1 MQNIRLPFLEGGG
14 EMGALMRAH
23 NWSTSPLGSP
33 DDWPASLRTVVGLLL
48 NSKFPMFVAWGPAL
62 GLLYND
68 PYAEILGD
76 KHPGALGL
84 SFRDIWAET
93 WKDMGP
99 LLERVLAG
107 EATYSENLPFTLLPD
122 GYAEKKWFTF
132 SYSPVCDESGMVVGL
147 YCCCTETTAQ
157 VLAAR
162 KGKQEHERL
171 RQLFEQAPGIM
182 AVLREP
188 SHIFELANTAY
199 LELVGYRTVIGKTVR
214 EALPEIEGQGFF
226 ELLDRVYKTG
236 EPFVGRG
243 VSVKL
248 QRPSGELEER
258 FVDFIYQPTRDDED
272 NVNGIFIEGSDVTQA
287 VKTGLEL
294 RAANRHKDE
303 FVAML
308 AHELRNPL
316 APISTAAELLKLTT
330 SDPVRIREVGEVISR
345 QVNHMTAL
353 VDDLLDM
360 SRITRGLL
368 ILNKEALN
376 LNRIVAEAIEQV
388 NALIELKHQH
398 LAIIPVVGPA
408 LVNGD
413 KTRLTQVFANL
424 INNAAKYTPE
434 YGHITVRVE
443 LQQRDVEVTIH
454 DDGIGISA
462 ELLPRIFDLFVQA
475 ERTLDRSQGGL
486 GLGLSL
492 TKKLMDL
499 HGGAVA
505 ARSEG
510 IGRGSE
516 FTVRLPRL
524 CEPALEFQF
533 RDDGSTALN
542 TNKAMHLMIV
552 DDNADAANLLS
563 LLVEELGHT
572 TTVALNASIALE
584 RAHEHPPQML
594 FLDIGLP
601 DMDGYELA
609 RRLRTMPET
618 EEAVLVAVT
627 GYGQW
632 EDKERARAA
641 GFDHHLVKPIN
652 LTEITA
658 LIVSLGHETSIKN
671 ASR

>member
-1 MQNIRLPFLEGGG
+1 
-14 EMGALMRAH
+14 MGSLMRAQD
-23 NWSTSPLGSP
+23 WSTSPLGSP
-33 DDWPASLRTVVGLLL
+33 DDWPASLRTVVSLLL

-62 GLLYND
+62 GFLYND

-84 SFRDIWAET
+84 SFRDISAEI
-93 WKDMGP
+93 WKDMNP
-99 LLERVLAG
+99 LLERALAG
-107 EATYSENLPFTLLPD
+107 EATYSENLPFTLLRN

-132 SYSPVCDESGMVVGL
+132 SYSPVCDESGMVAGL

-199 LELVGYRTVIGKTVR
+199 LELVGNRPVVGKTVR

-258 FVDFIYQPTRDDED
+258 FVDFIYQPIRDDD
-272 NVNGIFIEGSDVTQA
+272 DSVTGIFIEGSDVTQA

-294 RAANRHKDE
+294 RTANRHKDE

-353 VDDLLDM
+353 VDDLLDI
-360 SRITRGLL
+360 SRITRSLL

-388 NALIELKHQH
+388 NGLIELKHQH
-398 LAIIPVVGPA
+398 LAIIPAVGPA

-434 YGHITVRVE
+434 YGHITVRIE
-443 LQQRDVEVTIH
+443 LQQGDVKVTVR
-454 DDGIGISA
+454 DDGVGISP

-492 TKKLMDL
+492 VKKLMDL

-516 FTVRLPRL
+516 FTVRLPQL
-524 CEPALEFQF
+524 CEPAVEFQS
-533 RDDGSTALN
+533 RDNGSTAVH
-542 TNKAMHLMIV
+542 TREEAMHLMIV
-552 DDNADAANLLS
+552 DDNADAANLLC

-572 TTVALNASIALE
+572 TTVAPNASIALE
-584 RAHEHPPQML
+584 QAHMHPPQML

-632 EDKERARAA
+632 EDKERAKAA
-641 GFDHHLVKPIN
+641 GFDHHVVKPIN

-658 LIVSLGHETSIKN
+658 LIASLGHESSIKI
-671 ASR
+671 AGR

>member
-524 CEPALEFQF
+524 CEPALEFQS

-542 TNKAMHLMIV
+542 TNEAMHLMIV